1 MNNLSFDGEKV
12 SSIFQIK
19 TKTNLMMM
27 IIVTSLNTQK

>member
-19 TKTNLMMM
+19 TKTNMMM
-27 IIVTSLNTQK
+27 MIVTSLNTQK